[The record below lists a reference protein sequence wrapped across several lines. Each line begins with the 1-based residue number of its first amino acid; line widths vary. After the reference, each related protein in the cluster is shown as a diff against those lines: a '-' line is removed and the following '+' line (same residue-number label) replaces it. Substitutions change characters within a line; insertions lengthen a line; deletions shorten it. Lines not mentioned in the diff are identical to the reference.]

1 MGIKASASVTIADI
15 SDGTAGTGIA
25 STVVEYQ
32 AGSSG
37 TTAPTGTWSTTV
49 PATSAS
55 APYLWTRVTYT
66 YTDGSTPKVVYSVGS
81 TPEGIE
87 IGGRNLLVG
96 TNQGKYR
103 WTNAHN
109 GGSYGIEDAEWNGV
123 NAVKLTCTTATSSW
137 RYFGFDGFI
146 YNFEKLD
153 PGGTYILSYDV
164 IGSIGAG
171 FVDFMDRSTD
181 NRLVGMFTQSKRDT
195 TDYGY
200 HYEYIFVLKDQ
211 LVKSSQVVY
220 LENRLTD
227 NTEVTI
233 ANLKLE
239 KGNKATDWT
248 PAPEDTETKID
259 TLIPFIT
266 GTQTATTGSWTGVA
280 PFSELK
286 DGQQINYWLP
296 YNGSGNATL
305 NLTLSTGSTTGAV
318 NCYYSG
324 TTRISTQYPGGNLIR
339 LIYRKD
345 VSINGS
351 STKYTGWWADA
362 NYNTD
367 TVDNRIV
374 YFTGKTGS
382 KGIWATSLFMEDG
395 NGTYQNICTASD
407 GTVTTS
413 NRTRATT
420 KIANANGFKIGSN
433 IYYASTSYNANTN
446 ITGWGAVYSS
456 YGNVF
461 DSRYS
466 LNTTLT
472 AGSLTAYKPIYLVGT
487 VKSDN
492 LFYLDTTWW
501 TQTPTTTGKVYILVG
516 ACYDSTTS
524 NCRITLYEKN
534 SWYICASDGT
544 LQDYN
549 YVMSN
554 EKIASV
560 DVEYYLSTSPTTL
573 SGGSWVTTAPEWVNG
588 KYMWSRT
595 KKVDGYGIITYSPST
610 TGTCIAGATGATGA
624 TGKGVSTIVEQ
635 YYKST
640 SASSLSGGSWST
652 SYPGWENGTY
662 IWTRSVITYT
672 DSTSTTT
679 TAVCVTGSKGSTGA
693 TGNGVKSSAVTYQ
706 AGSSGTDIPTG
717 TWSSSIPSVDAG
729 SYLWTKTV
737 ITYTNNSTTTSYSV
751 GKMGNTG
758 STGNGISSTAI
769 TYQAGSSGTTA
780 PTGNWSSSIPETS
793 ASTPYLWTRT
803 IITYTNGS
811 TTTSY
816 NVGSTPEGAIDA
828 ANSYTDSQIETVSSA
843 LEASD
848 DVIVGTQT
856 AVTGSW
862 TGVAKFAELKDGQ
875 RIAYW
880 LPYNGSGNAT
890 LNLTL
895 SNGSTTGAINCY
907 YGGTSRLTT
916 HYPAGNVIH
925 FTYKKDI
932 SINGSSTKYTGWWAD
947 ANYDSG
953 NTYDRT
959 RYSKS
964 IKAGSTSITAHN
976 IIVGKDGA
984 YTHLKLGNAFD
995 ISYPILYAAS
1005 SISSSATGTNNYLAI
1020 PFSVNTTQ
1028 SITLTVYKPV
1038 YVKGKLSG
1046 ALFTPVST
1054 TPLTQAV
1061 PTSADGYQY
1070 ILLGTAYSSSEVY
1083 LLNEHPIFQYHNGAF
1098 KSVQQIATEA
1108 AAAADS
1114 AQASA
1119 DEANESILAWC
1130 YNNDKVYI
1138 NGGKIY
1144 AGTVSATQIAAKAV
1158 TADKLSV
1165 SMLSAIT
1172 ANLGAVTAG
1181 SINIGNGQFVVSSTG
1196 DVTSKNITATGGTVG
1211 GWKLT
1216 STRLASSDSISI
1228 GAKEAGLMFINEP
1241 DKPYIRVQDSSGA
1254 AVFQLNRDGTTSIV
1268 GDIKATSIRITDTIS
1283 MIANNEAWGSGGNSY
1298 DILTAT
1304 IDAEVG
1310 SKTPNLYIGAS
1321 GLGITFRSPISS
1333 ESSISTTSGVHASEF
1348 VCDATKTNYSKLT
1361 NIGLYV
1367 NTTNNA
1373 GTVWNEIQMRLSGNS
1388 GSQDFSLVGY
1398 RNGTQVF
1405 WHKLADSSGNT
1416 SFGKNLT
1423 VSGTISSSKA
1433 ISVPGISYTTGQVT
1447 LTNKSYTCGLYD
1459 LRFGPSTDYDNK
1471 ANLGIA
1477 SARWVK
1483 VYAVSGTIGTSDER
1497 DKDIIGSVDD
1507 RYKRLYM
1514 ALNPIMYRWKDTGI
1528 DRKVHIGLGAQT
1540 TERSAASCGIMFS
1553 EIGMIEHD
1561 YWGKPSKD
1569 GRTDRYGMNYQE
1581 VAVLTV
1587 PIVQEHEKKIE
1598 NLTNK
1603 IESLQNLLMAALD
1616 KIALQNKTIEQ
1627 LQENKEGE

>member
-15 SDGTAGTGIA
+15 SDGTDGTGIA

-66 YTDGSTPKVVYSVGS
+66 YTDGSTPKVVYS
-81 TPEGIE
+81 
-87 IGGRNLLVG
+87 
-96 TNQGKYR
+96 
-103 WTNAHN
+103 
-109 GGSYGIEDAEWNGV
+109 
-123 NAVKLTCTTATSSW
+123 
-137 RYFGFDGFI
+137 
-146 YNFEKLD
+146 
-153 PGGTYILSYDV
+153 
-164 IGSIGAG
+164 
-171 FVDFMDRSTD
+171 
-181 NRLVGMFTQSKRDT
+181 
-195 TDYGY
+195 
-200 HYEYIFVLKDQ
+200 
-211 LVKSSQVVY
+211 
-220 LENRLTD
+220 
-227 NTEVTI
+227 
-233 ANLKLE
+233 
-239 KGNKATDWT
+239 
-248 PAPEDTETKID
+248 
-259 TLIPFIT
+259 
-266 GTQTATTGSWTGVA
+266 
-280 PFSELK
+280 
-286 DGQQINYWLP
+286 
-296 YNGSGNATL
+296 
-305 NLTLSTGSTTGAV
+305 
-318 NCYYSG
+318 
-324 TTRISTQYPGGNLIR
+324 
-339 LIYRKD
+339 
-345 VSINGS
+345 
-351 STKYTGWWADA
+351 
-362 NYNTD
+362 
-367 TVDNRIV
+367 
-374 YFTGKTGS
+374 
-382 KGIWATSLFMEDG
+382 
-395 NGTYQNICTASD
+395 
-407 GTVTTS
+407 
-413 NRTRATT
+413 
-420 KIANANGFKIGSN
+420 
-433 IYYASTSYNANTN
+433 
-446 ITGWGAVYSS
+446 
-456 YGNVF
+456 
-461 DSRYS
+461 
-466 LNTTLT
+466 
-472 AGSLTAYKPIYLVGT
+472 
-487 VKSDN
+487 
-492 LFYLDTTWW
+492 
-501 TQTPTTTGKVYILVG
+501 
-516 ACYDSTTS
+516 
-524 NCRITLYEKN
+524 
-534 SWYICASDGT
+534 
-544 LQDYN
+544 
-549 YVMSN
+549 
-554 EKIASV
+554 
-560 DVEYYLSTSPTTL
+560 
-573 SGGSWVTTAPEWVNG
+573 
-588 KYMWSRT
+588 
-595 KKVDGYGIITYSPST
+595 
-610 TGTCIAGATGATGA
+610 
-624 TGKGVSTIVEQ
+624 
-635 YYKST
+635 
-640 SASSLSGGSWST
+640 
-652 SYPGWENGTY
+652 
-662 IWTRSVITYT
+662 
-672 DSTSTTT
+672 
-679 TAVCVTGSKGSTGA
+679 
-693 TGNGVKSSAVTYQ
+693 
-706 AGSSGTDIPTG
+706 
-717 TWSSSIPSVDAG
+717 
-729 SYLWTKTV
+729 
-737 ITYTNNSTTTSYSV
+737 
-751 GKMGNTG
+751 
-758 STGNGISSTAI
+758 
-769 TYQAGSSGTTA
+769 
-780 PTGNWSSSIPETS
+780 
-793 ASTPYLWTRT
+793 
-803 IITYTNGS
+803 
-811 TTTSY
+811 
-816 NVGSTPEGAIDA
+816 VGSTPEGAIDA

-895 SNGSTTGAINCY
+895 SNGSKTGAINCY
-907 YGGTSRLTT
+907 YGGTSRLATQ
-916 HYPAGNVIH
+916 YPAGNVIH

-964 IKAGSTSITAHN
+964 IKAGSTSITAYN
-976 IIVGKDGA
+976 IIVGKDGT

-1028 SITLTVYKPV
+1028 SITLTAYKPV
-1038 YVKGKLSG
+1038 YIKGKLSG
-1046 ALFTPVST
+1046 ALFAPVST
-1054 TPLTQAV
+1054 TPLTQTV

-1165 SMLSAIT
+1165 STLSAIT

-1181 SINIGNGQFVVSSTG
+1181 SINIGNGQFVVSSAG
-1196 DVTSKNITATGGTVG
+1196 NVTSKNITATGGTIG

-1228 GAKEAGLMFINEP
+1228 GAKEAGLMFINES

-1254 AVFQLNRDGTTSIV
+1254 AVFQLNRDGTTTIV
-1268 GDIKATSIRITDTIS
+1268 GDIKATNAVIKDKISMYAPDAWGDDTKYDIINATNSTGQAPDLQIGNGSMYINLNGPTRITGGY
-1283 MIANNEAWGSGGNSY
+1283 AELQVSGNIRG
-1298 DILTAT
+1298 
-1304 IDAEVG
+1304 
-1310 SKTPNLYIGAS
+1310 IGFT
-1321 GLGITFRSPISS
+1321 GTDYTC
-1333 ESSISTTSGVHASEF
+1333 STT
-1348 VCDATKTNYSKLT
+1348 TNYSKLT
-1361 NIGLYV
+1361 STGLYV
-1367 NTTNNA
+1367 NTTNSA

-1398 RNGTQVF
+1398 RNGTQAF

-1433 ISVPGISYTTGQVT
+1433 ISVPGISYKTGQVT

-1507 RYKRLYM
+1507 RYKHLYM
-1514 ALNPIMYRWKDTGI
+1514 TLNPIMYRWKDTSI

-1561 YWGKPSKD
+1561 YWDKPSKD

-1616 KIALQNKTIEQ
+1616 KIALQNKAIEQ

>member
-15 SDGTAGTGIA
+15 SDGTDGTGIA
-25 STVVEYQ
+25 STVVEYH

-87 IGGRNLLVG
+87 IGGRNLIQ
-96 TNQGKYR
+96 TNRIVRGVWLDYGANEKPDGKCMS
-103 WTNAHN
+103 T
-109 GGSYGIEDAEWNGV
+109 
-123 NAVKLTCTTATSSW
+123 
-137 RYFGFDGFI
+137 GFI
-146 YNFEKLD
+146 SVRPGDSIILQYWQSQNNNEGNDRAWSGNILYFDTDKHYVSGYKSTWFSHEHMVISGVVPSDCYYIRATYQLPTNSEGINAYNWNQYSNYKW
-153 PGGTYILSYDV
+153 
-164 IGSIGAG
+164 
-171 FVDFMDRSTD
+171 
-181 NRLVGMFTQSKRDT
+181 
-195 TDYGY
+195 
-200 HYEYIFVLKDQ
+200 
-211 LVKSSQVVY
+211 
-220 LENRLTD
+220 
-227 NTEVTI
+227 
-233 ANLKLE
+233 KLE
-239 KGNKATDWT
+239 LGNKATDWT
-248 PAPEDTETKID
+248 PAPED
-259 TLIPFIT
+259 
-266 GTQTATTGSWTGVA
+266 
-280 PFSELK
+280 
-286 DGQQINYWLP
+286 
-296 YNGSGNATL
+296 
-305 NLTLSTGSTTGAV
+305 
-318 NCYYSG
+318 
-324 TTRISTQYPGGNLIR
+324 
-339 LIYRKD
+339 
-345 VSINGS
+345 
-351 STKYTGWWADA
+351 
-362 NYNTD
+362 
-367 TVDNRIV
+367 VD
-374 YFTGKTGS
+374 S
-382 KGIWATSLFMEDG
+382 K
-395 NGTYQNICTASD
+395 
-407 GTVTTS
+407 
-413 NRTRATT
+413 
-420 KIANANGFKIGSN
+420 
-433 IYYASTSYNANTN
+433 
-446 ITGWGAVYSS
+446 
-456 YGNVF
+456 
-461 DSRYS
+461 
-466 LNTTLT
+466 
-472 AGSLTAYKPIYLVGT
+472 
-487 VKSDN
+487 
-492 LFYLDTTWW
+492 
-501 TQTPTTTGKVYILVG
+501 
-516 ACYDSTTS
+516 
-524 NCRITLYEKN
+524 
-534 SWYICASDGT
+534 
-544 LQDYN
+544 
-549 YVMSN
+549 
-554 EKIASV
+554 
-560 DVEYYLSTSPTTL
+560 
-573 SGGSWVTTAPEWVNG
+573 
-588 KYMWSRT
+588 
-595 KKVDGYGIITYSPST
+595 
-610 TGTCIAGATGATGA
+610 
-624 TGKGVSTIVEQ
+624 
-635 YYKST
+635 
-640 SASSLSGGSWST
+640 
-652 SYPGWENGTY
+652 
-662 IWTRSVITYT
+662 
-672 DSTSTTT
+672 
-679 TAVCVTGSKGSTGA
+679 
-693 TGNGVKSSAVTYQ
+693 
-706 AGSSGTDIPTG
+706 
-717 TWSSSIPSVDAG
+717 
-729 SYLWTKTV
+729 
-737 ITYTNNSTTTSYSV
+737 
-751 GKMGNTG
+751 
-758 STGNGISSTAI
+758 
-769 TYQAGSSGTTA
+769 
-780 PTGNWSSSIPETS
+780 
-793 ASTPYLWTRT
+793 
-803 IITYTNGS
+803 
-811 TTTSY
+811 
-816 NVGSTPEGAIDA
+816 
-828 ANSYTDSQIETVSSA
+828 IETVSSA

-895 SNGSTTGAINCY
+895 SNGSKTGAINCY

-916 HYPAGNVIH
+916 HYSAGNVIH

-959 RYSKS
+959 RYNKP
-964 IKAGSTSITAHN
+964 IKAGSTSISAYN
-976 IIVGKDGA
+976 IIVGKDGT

-1028 SITLTVYKPV
+1028 SITLTAYKPV
-1038 YVKGKLSG
+1038 YIKGKLSG

-1054 TPLTQAV
+1054 TPLTQTV

-1070 ILLGTAYSSSEVY
+1070 ILLGTACSSSEVY

-1098 KSVQQIATEA
+1098 KTVQQIATEA

-1130 YNNDKVYI
+1130 YNNNKVYI

-1158 TADKLSV
+1158 TADKMSV
-1165 SMLSAIT
+1165 STLSAIT
-1172 ANLGAVTAG
+1172 ANLGSVTAG
-1181 SINIGNGQFVVSSTG
+1181 SINIGNGQFVVSSAG
-1196 DVTSKNITATGGTVG
+1196 NVTSKNITATGGTIG

-1228 GAKEAGLMFINEP
+1228 GAKEAGLMFINES

-1268 GDIKATSIRITDTIS
+1268 GDITATNMAAKDAIY
-1283 MIANNEAWGSGGNSY
+1283 MYAPNAWGNNTRYKIIEAGNSTGQAADLNIGNGSMYIYLKGPTYITGTYGDLTVSGTIHSNTGISTSGSFSGGTFSGTSY
-1298 DILTAT
+1298 
-1304 IDAEVG
+1304 EC
-1310 SKTPNLYIGAS
+1310 
-1321 GLGITFRSPISS
+1321 
-1333 ESSISTTSGVHASEF
+1333 TTS
-1348 VCDATKTNYSKLT
+1348 TNYSKLAA
-1361 NIGLYV
+1361 NGVYV

-1398 RNGTQVF
+1398 LNGTQAF

-1433 ISVPGISYTTGQVT
+1433 ISVPGISYKTGQVV

-1483 VYAVSGTIGTSDER
+1483 VYAASGAIGTSDER
-1497 DKDIIGSVDD
+1497 DKDILGSVDD

-1514 ALNPIMYRWKDTGI
+1514 TLNPIMYRWKDTSI

-1540 TERSAASCGIMFS
+1540 TERGAASCGITFS

-1561 YWGKPSKD
+1561 YWDKPSKD

>member
-37 TTAPTGTWSTTV
+37 TTAPTGTWSATV

-87 IGGRNLLVG
+87 IGGRNLLSDTQNFGVMNTTG
-96 TNQGKYR
+96 LYLYTVNALKNGETYDQCTVRYYSETIAANVMNSIIEYRTLTPEYGQSYTFSFWAKGSGKFRTYFYGESGYVEVEKYVASDGDTNATGDGSKTWTLTEEWKRYWITYTLATTGNIASGKYLLIR
-103 WTNAHN
+103 HDGWFAT
-109 GGSYGIEDAEWNGV
+109 D
-123 NAVKLTCTTATSSW
+123 LT
-137 RYFGFDGFI
+137 I
-146 YNFEKLD
+146 
-153 PGGTYILSYDV
+153 
-164 IGSIGAG
+164 SIAG
-171 FVDFMDRSTD
+171 
-181 NRLVGMFTQSKRDT
+181 
-195 TDYGY
+195 
-200 HYEYIFVLKDQ
+200 
-211 LVKSSQVVY
+211 
-220 LENRLTD
+220 
-227 NTEVTI
+227 
-233 ANLKLE
+233 LKLE
-239 KGNKATDWT
+239 KGNKTTDWT
-248 PAPEDTETKID
+248 PAPEDID
-259 TLIPFIT
+259 
-266 GTQTATTGSWTGVA
+266 
-280 PFSELK
+280 
-286 DGQQINYWLP
+286 
-296 YNGSGNATL
+296 
-305 NLTLSTGSTTGAV
+305 
-318 NCYYSG
+318 
-324 TTRISTQYPGGNLIR
+324 
-339 LIYRKD
+339 
-345 VSINGS
+345 
-351 STKYTGWWADA
+351 
-362 NYNTD
+362 
-367 TVDNRIV
+367 
-374 YFTGKTGS
+374 S
-382 KGIWATSLFMEDG
+382 K
-395 NGTYQNICTASD
+395 
-407 GTVTTS
+407 
-413 NRTRATT
+413 
-420 KIANANGFKIGSN
+420 
-433 IYYASTSYNANTN
+433 
-446 ITGWGAVYSS
+446 
-456 YGNVF
+456 
-461 DSRYS
+461 
-466 LNTTLT
+466 
-472 AGSLTAYKPIYLVGT
+472 
-487 VKSDN
+487 
-492 LFYLDTTWW
+492 
-501 TQTPTTTGKVYILVG
+501 
-516 ACYDSTTS
+516 
-524 NCRITLYEKN
+524 
-534 SWYICASDGT
+534 
-544 LQDYN
+544 
-549 YVMSN
+549 
-554 EKIASV
+554 
-560 DVEYYLSTSPTTL
+560 
-573 SGGSWVTTAPEWVNG
+573 
-588 KYMWSRT
+588 
-595 KKVDGYGIITYSPST
+595 
-610 TGTCIAGATGATGA
+610 
-624 TGKGVSTIVEQ
+624 
-635 YYKST
+635 
-640 SASSLSGGSWST
+640 
-652 SYPGWENGTY
+652 
-662 IWTRSVITYT
+662 
-672 DSTSTTT
+672 
-679 TAVCVTGSKGSTGA
+679 
-693 TGNGVKSSAVTYQ
+693 
-706 AGSSGTDIPTG
+706 
-717 TWSSSIPSVDAG
+717 
-729 SYLWTKTV
+729 
-737 ITYTNNSTTTSYSV
+737 
-751 GKMGNTG
+751 
-758 STGNGISSTAI
+758 
-769 TYQAGSSGTTA
+769 
-780 PTGNWSSSIPETS
+780 
-793 ASTPYLWTRT
+793 
-803 IITYTNGS
+803 
-811 TTTSY
+811 
-816 NVGSTPEGAIDA
+816 
-828 ANSYTDSQIETVSSA
+828 IETVSSA
-843 LEASD
+843 LEASE
-848 DVIVGTQT
+848 DVIVGTQKAAT
-856 AVTGSW
+856 ASW
-862 TGVAKFAELKDGQ
+862 TGVAKFSELKDGQ

-880 LPYNGSGNAT
+880 LPYSGVSNTSVT

-895 SNGSTTGAINCY
+895 SNGSKTGAINCY
-907 YGGTSRLTT
+907 YGGTSRLKT

-964 IKAGSTSITAHN
+964 IKAGSTSITAYN
-976 IIVGKDGA
+976 IIVGKDGT

-1028 SITLTVYKPV
+1028 SITLAAYKPV
-1038 YVKGKLSG
+1038 YIKGKLSG

-1054 TPLTQAV
+1054 TPLTQTV

-1098 KSVQQIATEA
+1098 KTVQQIATEA

-1181 SINIGNGQFVVSSTG
+1181 SINIGNGQFVVSSAG
-1196 DVTSKNITATGGTVG
+1196 NVTSKNITATGGTIG

-1228 GAKEAGLMFINEP
+1228 GAKEAGLMFINES

-1254 AVFQLNRDGTTSIV
+1254 AVFQLNRDGTTSVV
-1268 GDIKATSIRITDTIS
+1268 GDITATNMAAKDAIY
-1283 MIANNEAWGSGGNSY
+1283 MYAPNAWGNNTRYKIIEAGNSTGQAADLNIGNGSMY
-1298 DILTAT
+1298 IYLKGPTYITGSYGDLTVSGT
-1304 IDAEVG
+1304 IHSNTG
-1310 SKTPNLYIGAS
+1310 
-1321 GLGITFRSPISS
+1321 
-1333 ESSISTTSGVHASEF
+1333 ISTSGSFSGTSYECTTS
-1348 VCDATKTNYSKLT
+1348 TNYSKLAA
-1361 NIGLYV
+1361 NGVYV
-1367 NTTNNA
+1367 NTTNSA

-1388 GSQDFSLVGY
+1388 GSQGFSLVGY
-1398 RNGTQVF
+1398 LNGTQAF
-1405 WHKLADSSGNT
+1405 WHTLADSSGNT
-1416 SFGKNLT
+1416 TFGKNLT

-1433 ISVPGISYTTGQVT
+1433 ISVPGISYTTGQVM

-1483 VYAVSGTIGTSDER
+1483 VYAASGTIGTSDER
-1497 DKDIIGSVDD
+1497 DKDIIGSVDG

-1561 YWGKPSKD
+1561 YWDKPSKD

>member
-15 SDGTAGTGIA
+15 SDGTDGTGIA

-37 TTAPTGTWSTTV
+37 TTAPAGTWSTTV

-109 GGSYGIEDAEWNGV
+109 GGSYGIEDVEWNGA
-123 NAVKLTCTTATSSW
+123 NAVKLTCTTAASSW
-137 RYFGFDGFI
+137 KMFTFNGLLD
-146 YNFEKLD
+146 NFEKLE
-153 PGGTYILSYDV
+153 PGGTYTLSYDTNGNFPV
-164 IGSIGAG
+164 KFNNLCTLSN
-171 FVDFMDRSTD
+171 TD
-181 NRLVGMFTQSKRDT
+181 SLCESKT
-195 TDYGY
+195 LIKEELTDYGQ
-200 HYEYIFVLKDQ
+200 HYEYRIVLKDA
-211 LVKSSQVVY
+211 LTKTSQVVY
-220 LENRLTD
+220 LFNNLTD
-227 NTEVTI
+227 NSEIII

-266 GTQTATTGSWTGVA
+266 GTQTAATGSWTGAA

-324 TTRISTQYPGGNLIR
+324 TSRITTQYPGGNLIR

-345 VSINGS
+345 V
-351 STKYTGWWADA
+351 
-362 NYNTD
+362 
-367 TVDNRIV
+367 
-374 YFTGKTGS
+374 
-382 KGIWATSLFMEDG
+382 
-395 NGTYQNICTASD
+395 
-407 GTVTTS
+407 
-413 NRTRATT
+413 
-420 KIANANGFKIGSN
+420 
-433 IYYASTSYNANTN
+433 
-446 ITGWGAVYSS
+446 
-456 YGNVF
+456 
-461 DSRYS
+461 
-466 LNTTLT
+466 
-472 AGSLTAYKPIYLVGT
+472 P
-487 VKSDN
+487 
-492 LFYLDTTWW
+492 
-501 TQTPTTTGKVYILVG
+501 
-516 ACYDSTTS
+516 
-524 NCRITLYEKN
+524 
-534 SWYICASDGT
+534 
-544 LQDYN
+544 
-549 YVMSN
+549 
-554 EKIASV
+554 
-560 DVEYYLSTSPTTL
+560 
-573 SGGSWVTTAPEWVNG
+573 
-588 KYMWSRT
+588 
-595 KKVDGYGIITYSPST
+595 
-610 TGTCIAGATGATGA
+610 
-624 TGKGVSTIVEQ
+624 
-635 YYKST
+635 
-640 SASSLSGGSWST
+640 
-652 SYPGWENGTY
+652 
-662 IWTRSVITYT
+662 
-672 DSTSTTT
+672 
-679 TAVCVTGSKGSTGA
+679 
-693 TGNGVKSSAVTYQ
+693 
-706 AGSSGTDIPTG
+706 
-717 TWSSSIPSVDAG
+717 
-729 SYLWTKTV
+729 
-737 ITYTNNSTTTSYSV
+737 
-751 GKMGNTG
+751 
-758 STGNGISSTAI
+758 
-769 TYQAGSSGTTA
+769 
-780 PTGNWSSSIPETS
+780 
-793 ASTPYLWTRT
+793 
-803 IITYTNGS
+803 
-811 TTTSY
+811 
-816 NVGSTPEGAIDA
+816 
-828 ANSYTDSQIETVSSA
+828 
-843 LEASD
+843 
-848 DVIVGTQT
+848 
-856 AVTGSW
+856 
-862 TGVAKFAELKDGQ
+862 
-875 RIAYW
+875 
-880 LPYNGSGNAT
+880 
-890 LNLTL
+890 
-895 SNGSTTGAINCY
+895 
-907 YGGTSRLTT
+907 
-916 HYPAGNVIH
+916 
-925 FTYKKDI
+925 
-932 SINGSSTKYTGWWAD
+932 INGSSTKYTGWWAD

-964 IKAGSTSITAHN
+964 IKAGSTSITAYN
-976 IIVGKDGA
+976 IIVGKDGT
-984 YTHLKLGNAFD
+984 YTHLKLGNVFD

-1028 SITLTVYKPV
+1028 SITLTAYKPV
-1038 YVKGKLSG
+1038 YIKGKLSG

-1054 TPLTQAV
+1054 TPLTQTV

-1108 AAAADS
+1108 AASADS

-1158 TADKLSV
+1158 TADKISV

-1181 SINIGNGQFVVSSTG
+1181 SINIGNGQFVVSSAG
-1196 DVTSKNITATGGTVG
+1196 NVTSKNITATGGTIG

-1228 GAKEAGLMFINEP
+1228 GAKEAGLMFINES

-1254 AVFQLNRDGTTSIV
+1254 AVFQLNRDGTTTIV
-1268 GDIKATSIRITDTIS
+1268 GDIKAINAVIKDKISMYAPNAWGDDTKYDIINATNTTGQAPDLQIGNGSMYINLNGPTRITGGY
-1283 MIANNEAWGSGGNSY
+1283 AELQVSGNIRG
-1298 DILTAT
+1298 
-1304 IDAEVG
+1304 
-1310 SKTPNLYIGAS
+1310 IGFTGTDYAC
-1321 GLGITFRSPISS
+1321 
-1333 ESSISTTSGVHASEF
+1333 STT
-1348 VCDATKTNYSKLT
+1348 TNYSKLT
-1361 NIGLYV
+1361 STGLYV
-1367 NTTNNA
+1367 NTTNSA

-1398 RNGTQVF
+1398 RNGTQAF

-1433 ISVPGISYTTGQVT
+1433 ISVPGISYKTGQVM

-1483 VYAVSGTIGTSDER
+1483 VYAASGTIGTSDER
-1497 DKDIIGSVDD
+1497 DKDILGSVDD
-1507 RYKRLYM
+1507 RYKHLYM
-1514 ALNPIMYRWKDTGI
+1514 TLNPIMYRWKDTSI

-1561 YWGKPSKD
+1561 YWDKPSKD

>member
-15 SDGTAGTGIA
+15 SDGTDGTGIA

-87 IGGRNLLVG
+87 VGGRNLARG
-96 TNQGKYR
+96 TSDEWSDWIIPTANITNSSRVIGYAYLPEEKTIGDKYVVQLEIEFSGVASGTGGNFRFLTQGSVDDSWTITNIWDSSFVNLTTPPDDGVYKYIKVSSITSDNVNSTKFQLGFRANYWDGTGKYR
-103 WTNAHN
+103 
-109 GGSYGIEDAEWNGV
+109 YRKI
-123 NAVKLTCTTATSSW
+123 K
-137 RYFGFDGFI
+137 I
-146 YNFEKLD
+146 
-153 PGGTYILSYDV
+153 
-164 IGSIGAG
+164 
-171 FVDFMDRSTD
+171 
-181 NRLVGMFTQSKRDT
+181 
-195 TDYGY
+195 
-200 HYEYIFVLKDQ
+200 
-211 LVKSSQVVY
+211 
-220 LENRLTD
+220 
-227 NTEVTI
+227 
-233 ANLKLE
+233 E

-266 GTQTATTGSWTGVA
+266 GTQTAATGSWTGVA

-318 NCYYSG
+318 NCYYGG
-324 TTRISTQYPGGNLIR
+324 TSRITTQYPGGNLIR

-345 VSINGS
+345 VS
-351 STKYTGWWADA
+351 
-362 NYNTD
+362 
-367 TVDNRIV
+367 V
-374 YFTGKTGS
+374 
-382 KGIWATSLFMEDG
+382 
-395 NGTYQNICTASD
+395 
-407 GTVTTS
+407 
-413 NRTRATT
+413 
-420 KIANANGFKIGSN
+420 
-433 IYYASTSYNANTN
+433 
-446 ITGWGAVYSS
+446 
-456 YGNVF
+456 
-461 DSRYS
+461 
-466 LNTTLT
+466 
-472 AGSLTAYKPIYLVGT
+472 
-487 VKSDN
+487 
-492 LFYLDTTWW
+492 
-501 TQTPTTTGKVYILVG
+501 
-516 ACYDSTTS
+516 
-524 NCRITLYEKN
+524 
-534 SWYICASDGT
+534 
-544 LQDYN
+544 
-549 YVMSN
+549 
-554 EKIASV
+554 
-560 DVEYYLSTSPTTL
+560 
-573 SGGSWVTTAPEWVNG
+573 
-588 KYMWSRT
+588 
-595 KKVDGYGIITYSPST
+595 
-610 TGTCIAGATGATGA
+610 
-624 TGKGVSTIVEQ
+624 
-635 YYKST
+635 
-640 SASSLSGGSWST
+640 
-652 SYPGWENGTY
+652 
-662 IWTRSVITYT
+662 
-672 DSTSTTT
+672 
-679 TAVCVTGSKGSTGA
+679 
-693 TGNGVKSSAVTYQ
+693 
-706 AGSSGTDIPTG
+706 
-717 TWSSSIPSVDAG
+717 
-729 SYLWTKTV
+729 
-737 ITYTNNSTTTSYSV
+737 
-751 GKMGNTG
+751 
-758 STGNGISSTAI
+758 
-769 TYQAGSSGTTA
+769 
-780 PTGNWSSSIPETS
+780 
-793 ASTPYLWTRT
+793 
-803 IITYTNGS
+803 
-811 TTTSY
+811 
-816 NVGSTPEGAIDA
+816 
-828 ANSYTDSQIETVSSA
+828 
-843 LEASD
+843 
-848 DVIVGTQT
+848 
-856 AVTGSW
+856 
-862 TGVAKFAELKDGQ
+862 
-875 RIAYW
+875 
-880 LPYNGSGNAT
+880 
-890 LNLTL
+890 
-895 SNGSTTGAINCY
+895 
-907 YGGTSRLTT
+907 
-916 HYPAGNVIH
+916 
-925 FTYKKDI
+925 
-932 SINGSSTKYTGWWAD
+932 NGSSTKYTGWWAD

-976 IIVGKDGA
+976 IIVGKDGT

-1005 SISSSATGTNNYLAI
+1005 SISSSASGTNNYLAI

-1028 SITLTVYKPV
+1028 SITLTAYKPV
-1038 YVKGKLSG
+1038 YIKGKLSG

-1054 TPLTQAV
+1054 TPLTQTV
-1061 PTSADGYQY
+1061 PTSADRYQY

-1158 TADKLSV
+1158 TADKMSV
-1165 SMLSAIT
+1165 STLSAIT
-1172 ANLGAVTAG
+1172 ANLGSVTAG
-1181 SINIGNGQFVVSSTG
+1181 SINIGNGQFVVSSAG
-1196 DVTSKNITATGGTVG
+1196 NVTSKNITATGGTIG

-1228 GAKEAGLMFINEP
+1228 GAKEAGLMFINES

-1268 GDIKATSIRITDTIS
+1268 GDITATNMAAKDAIY
-1283 MIANNEAWGSGGNSY
+1283 MYAPNAWGNNTRYKIIEAGNSTGQAADLNIGNGSMYIYLKGPTYITGSYGDLTVSGTIHSNTGISTSGSFSGGTFSGTSY
-1298 DILTAT
+1298 
-1304 IDAEVG
+1304 EC
-1310 SKTPNLYIGAS
+1310 
-1321 GLGITFRSPISS
+1321 
-1333 ESSISTTSGVHASEF
+1333 TTS
-1348 VCDATKTNYSKLT
+1348 TNYSKLAA
-1361 NIGLYV
+1361 NGVYI

-1373 GTVWNEIQMRLSGNS
+1373 GTVWNEIQMRLSGTS

-1398 RNGTQVF
+1398 LNGTQAF

-1433 ISVPGISYTTGQVT
+1433 ISVPGISYKTGQVI

-1483 VYAVSGTIGTSDER
+1483 VYAASGTIGTSDER
-1497 DKDIIGSVDD
+1497 DKDILGSVDD

-1540 TERSAASCGIMFS
+1540 TEHSAASCGIMFS

-1561 YWGKPSKD
+1561 YWDKPSKD